1 MSFLGFVVL
10 LFVVFIIGC
19 CISSSNSGSRSV
31 YYDGGYSFDY
41 DEDDYED
48 FAEDEDDDYADFETS
63 AARGDRDYFSDDP
76 AQDYNSYYAQIA
88 DDAMMGDEGAIE
100 EMLGEF

>member
-1 MSFLGFVVL
+1 MGFIAFIFVMLVM
-10 LFVVFIIGC
+10 LFIAGC
-19 CISSSNSGSRSV
+19 VSSSGNGSRPV
-31 YYDGGYSFDY
+31 YYGGGYSSDY

-48 FAEDEDDDYADFETS
+48 FAEEEDDDYADFETS

-76 AQDYNSYYAQIA
+76 AQDYNSYYAQVA

>member
-1 MSFLGFVVL
+1 MSFLGLVVL
-10 LFVVFIIGC
+10 LFVLIIIGC
-19 CISSSNSGSRSV
+19 CISSSNKGSKPV
-31 YYDGGYSFDY
+31 YYGSGYASDY
-41 DEDDYED
+41 DEDDYAV
-48 FAEDEDDDYADFETS
+48 FAEEDNDDYVDYETS

-76 AQDYNSYYAQIA
+76 AQDYNSYYAQVA

>member
-10 LFVVFIIGC
+10 LFVLIIIGC
-19 CISSSNSGSRSV
+19 CISSSNKGSKPV
-31 YYDGGYSFDY
+31 YYSGAYASDY
-41 DEDDYED
+41 DEDDY
-48 FAEDEDDDYADFETS
+48 DDYETS
-63 AARGDRDYFSDDP
+63 AASGDRDYFSDDP

>member
-10 LFVVFIIGC
+10 LFVLIIIGC
-19 CISSSNSGSRSV
+19 CISSSNKGSKTV
-31 YYDGGYSFDY
+31 YYGGGYTSDY
-41 DEDDYED
+41 DEEDYAV
-48 FAEDEDDDYADFETS
+48 FADEESDDYADYETS

-76 AQDYNSYYAQIA
+76 AQDYNSYYAQVA